1 MIFGIIYPLILLN
14 STLKGNSDSLQFDQ
28 STSRN
33 GAGYVLRKNHII
45 VPKKFL
51 ISRNVMY
58 NKGAPSVVKKDLN
71 LSPLSFSLS
80 SSSPPPPPESPLS
93 SSLLLSSLS
102 SSSLSGEK
110 KINEF
115 LYDSIDISPQTFF
128 HDSDVKQQHFIAAE
142 GSNLI

>member
-58 NKGAPSVVKKDLN
+58 NKGGPSVVKKDLN
-71 LSPLSFSLS
+71 LSPLSLSLLS
-80 SSSPPPPPESPLS
+80 SSSPPESAS
-93 SSLLLSSLS
+93 SSLLSSSLS

-115 LYDSIDISPQTFF
+115 LYDSIDISPQTFYY
-128 HDSDVKQQHFIAAE
+128 DSDVKHHFIAAE